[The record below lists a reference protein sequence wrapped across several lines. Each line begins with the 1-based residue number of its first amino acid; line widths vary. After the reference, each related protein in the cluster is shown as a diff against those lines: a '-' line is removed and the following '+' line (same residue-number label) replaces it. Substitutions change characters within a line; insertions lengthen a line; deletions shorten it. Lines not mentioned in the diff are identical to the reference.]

1 MLFIATVILITLA
14 VILFRVNY
22 ITLSNFNRRFHL
34 TLFSFVLSM
43 LILIISPNIIRLLLG
58 WDGLGISSYIL
69 VVFYRRRKS
78 LRAGLITGIMNRVG
92 DRLIL
97 ISLFALNRVSNL
109 RSFLSRSIMLK
120 RSLMGWFFFILAR
133 ITKSA
138 QIPFRSWLP
147 AAIAAPTPVSA
158 LVHSS
163 TLVTAGL
170 YLAIRFSA
178 LSIKN
183 CFLPLLSSL
192 GVITILLARIRAIVE
207 CDIKKIVA
215 LSTLSQLGVMFRAFR
230 TTLISLVF
238 FHLVVHAFFKALLFI
253 CAGQTIHNI
262 NDSQDLRKIGM
273 HNSSCPIRSTVIC
286 LCKASLCGLPFYSS
300 FYSKE
305 MILEGL
311 STNRNAG
318 ILTFFGIWLGVI
330 LTLVYSLRFVF
341 LVLII
346 QYRGIRI
353 FQKQEKTTLTIASII
368 LLFLP
373 RITAGKLIHFFFRV
387 QLGATL
393 ESSSTKRIIFL
404 LFFVAFFFTI
414 ISINLFHKKPNL
426 GYIWS
431 LARWT
436 GALPGSSF
444 RGLGTHLQWLR
455 RFALGDFLVAWGQGV
470 SEQLRQFNFHRVS
483 FFRIILRLIILLLA
497 LKINFW

>member
-1 MLFIATVILITLA
+1 MRMLFIATVILITIA
-14 VILFRVNY
+14 VTLFRVNY
-22 ITLSNFNRRFHL
+22 ITLSNLNRRFHL
-34 TLFSFVLSM
+34 TLFSFVLSI
-43 LILIISPNIIRLLLG
+43 LILIISPNIFSLLLG

-78 LRAGLITGIMNRVG
+78 LRAGLITGIINRVG
-92 DRLIL
+92 DSLII
-97 ISLFALNRVSNL
+97 ISLFGLNRVSNL
-109 RSFLSRSIMLK
+109 RSFLSRAIILK

-183 CFLPLLSSL
+183 YFLPLLSSL
-192 GVITILLARIRAIVE
+192 GVMTILLARIRAIVE
-207 CDIKKIVA
+207 CDMKKIVA
-215 LSTLSQLGVMFRAFR
+215 LSTLSQLGVMFRAFG

-262 NDSQDLRKIGM
+262 DDSQDLRKIGM
-273 HNSSCPIRSTVIC
+273 HNSSCPIRSAVIC
-286 LCKASLCGLPFYSS
+286 LCKARLCGLPFFSS

-305 MILEGL
+305 IILEGL
-311 STNRNAG
+311 STNRNG
-318 ILTFFGIWLGVI
+318 RMLIFFGIWLGVV
-330 LTLVYSLRFVF
+330 LTLVYSLRFIF

-353 FQKQEKTTLTIASII
+353 FQKQEKVAFTITSVI

-373 RITAGKLIHFFFRV
+373 RITAGKLIHFFFRI
-387 QLGATL
+387 QLGLTL
-393 ESSSTKRIIFL
+393 ESSSTKRAVFL

-414 ISINLFHKKPNL
+414 IFIKLFYKKPNF
-426 GYIWS
+426 GYMWS

-436 GALPGSSF
+436 GALPSRSF
-444 RGLGTHLQWLR
+444 RGLGNHLQWLR
-455 RFALGDFLVAWGQGV
+455 RFALGDFFIAWGQGV
-470 SEQLRQFNFHRVS
+470 SEQLRQFNFHRIS
-483 FFRIILRLIILLLA
+483 FFRII
-497 LKINFW
+497 